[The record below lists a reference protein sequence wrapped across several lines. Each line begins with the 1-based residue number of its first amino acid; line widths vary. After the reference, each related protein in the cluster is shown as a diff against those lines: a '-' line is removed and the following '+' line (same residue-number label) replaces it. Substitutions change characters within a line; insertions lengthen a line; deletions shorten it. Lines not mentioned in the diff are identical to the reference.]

1 VKILLVDDSNT
12 MRRIIAN
19 SLKPLEAE
27 ILEAE
32 HGEKALAILREHA
45 ATVDLMLLDINMPVM
60 NGRETLEAIKSDDA
74 LKHVPVIIVSTEA
87 QKADVVQ
94 AISAG
99 AANYVVKPFQPET
112 LIERVRTVLTKTSA

>member
-1 VKILLVDDSNT
+1 MKILLVDDSNT

>member
-1 VKILLVDDSNT
+1 